1 MWEKE
6 PNLNLV
12 LPLIHIAS
20 QYASVP
26 SSWKGCDIVLELL
39 MTGRRGLG
47 WTSLE
52 GCWHR
57 ELTDSGKDRGPASRQ
72 DRFGDPG
79 SSGAICVG
87 HILIGMILLW
97 SSLCLGDLTLSPGI
111 QRESDCSHL
120 GYLLSSWDSQWLGK
134 KQFPTGKA
142 GMFLNSYRLFIF
154 KMSLFS
160 HVVSQGTR
168 DISC

>member
-1 MWEKE
+1 MDFIGR
-6 PNLNLV
+6 V
-12 LPLIHIAS
+12 L
-20 QYASVP
+20 
-26 SSWKGCDIVLELL
+26 
-39 MTGRRGLG
+39 
-47 WTSLE
+47 
-52 GCWHR
+52 HR

-120 GYLLSSWDSQWLGK
+120 GYLLSSWDSQ
-134 KQFPTGKA
+134 
-142 GMFLNSYRLFIF
+142 
-154 KMSLFS
+154 
-160 HVVSQGTR
+160 
-168 DISC
+168 